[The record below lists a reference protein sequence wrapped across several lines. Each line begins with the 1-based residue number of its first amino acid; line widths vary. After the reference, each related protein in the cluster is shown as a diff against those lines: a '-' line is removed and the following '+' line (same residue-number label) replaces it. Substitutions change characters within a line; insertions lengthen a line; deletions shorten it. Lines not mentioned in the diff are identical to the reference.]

1 MCQHVSVPM
10 SKVFRRGQ
18 ARKTFINTT
27 ERNNTHD
34 GVTCR
39 IDRRRFVSSL
49 AVSSNVAQSCGT
61 FEDYILDLQ
70 NSIISE
76 AERIDGL
83 GTFVRDRWDRDPNE
97 PNAGYGITS
106 VLEGGKLLEKAAVNV
121 SVIGGTLSSA
131 RAQAMSSRGREN
143 IDPKGGQSYSAAAMS
158 LVFHSAH
165 PFVPTLR
172 ADVRVFEVG
181 GEKWFGG
188 GCDLTPFYVSEEDFA
203 GFHKYW
209 KNLCDDFDPTV
220 SQLGCK
226 KLLLYEYALP
236 FVWYRCIASM
246 PWIS

>member
-1 MCQHVSVPM
+1 MNGTRCVASPAGS
-10 SKVFRRGQ
+10 SKL
-18 ARKTFINTT
+18 
-27 ERNNTHD
+27 
-34 GVTCR
+34 
-39 IDRRRFVSSL
+39 S
-49 AVSSNVAQSCGT
+49 QSCST
-61 FEDYILDLQ
+61 FEDYILELQ
-70 NSIISE
+70 NSIITE
-76 AERIDGL
+76 AERVDASGS
-83 GTFVRDRWDRDPNE
+83 FVRDRWDRDTNDS
-97 PNAGYGITS
+97 NAGYGITS
-106 VLEGGKLLEKAAVNV
+106 VLEGGRLLEKAAVNV

-203 GFHKYW
+203 SFHRYW

-220 SQLGCK
+220 SQLACK
-226 KLLLYEYALP
+226 D
-236 FVWYRCIASM
+236 V
-246 PWIS
+246 

>member
-1 MCQHVSVPM
+1 MNSMYDRISNCAGNSHMCHHVSIPM
-10 SKVFRRGQ
+10 SKVFRRGEV
-18 ARKTFINTT
+18 RRTSLYTSKKTND
-27 ERNNTHD
+27 D
-34 GVTCR
+34 GLFC
-39 IDRRRFVSSL
+39 SSMNGTRCV
-49 AVSSNVAQSCGT
+49 ASPAGSSKLSQSCST
-61 FEDYILDLQ
+61 FEDYILELQ
-70 NSIISE
+70 NSIITE
-76 AERIDGL
+76 AERVDASGS
-83 GTFVRDRWDRDPNE
+83 FVRDRWDRDTNDS
-97 PNAGYGITS
+97 NAGYGITS
-106 VLEGGKLLEKAAVNV
+106 VLEGGRLLEKAAVNV

-203 GFHKYW
+203 SFHRYW

-220 SQLGCK
+220 SQLACK
-226 KLLLYEYALP
+226 D
-236 FVWYRCIASM
+236 V
-246 PWIS
+246 